1 MLINILI
8 IILIIIIIY
17 NIIYNIFFKTIEG
30 LDKNSNIFDQVLN
43 NANGV
48 QQKLLG
54 PNYPYYKYIRTPK
67 EIGMSDKGTMDA
79 LTSDINGLINYT
91 KLLVQGSGKA
101 SATGKPLGNK
111 FFLNTGA
118 KCNDIVNKKQVDRYI
133 YVNNVPE
140 GNIPFISQ
148 GLGVNFSEFKG
159 LIPGSISNLNVLNP
173 YNLLQSFLSGSVPDC
188 KKLTMETIDVKNN
201 KSSETHYVTLIDI
214 KNMDP
219 CIFPNKINPIT
230 KNRCRETFENN
241 KINNTFKEDV
251 SLPEDLLTQ
260 IYYASLAGM
269 AVFIFYKIM
278 EKSYK

>member
-1 MLINILI
+1 
-8 IILIIIIIY
+8 
-17 NIIYNIFFKTIEG
+17 
-30 LDKNSNIFDQVLN
+30 
-43 NANGV
+43 
-48 QQKLLG
+48 
-54 PNYPYYKYIRTPK
+54 
-67 EIGMSDKGTMDA
+67 
-79 LTSDINGLINYT
+79 
-91 KLLVQGSGKA
+91 
-101 SATGKPLGNK
+101 
-111 FFLNTGA
+111 
-118 KCNDIVNKKQVDRYI
+118 
-133 YVNNVPE
+133 
-140 GNIPFISQ
+140 
-148 GLGVNFSEFKG
+148 
-159 LIPGSISNLNVLNP
+159 
-173 YNLLQSFLSGSVPDC
+173 
-188 KKLTMETIDVKNN
+188 METIDVKNN